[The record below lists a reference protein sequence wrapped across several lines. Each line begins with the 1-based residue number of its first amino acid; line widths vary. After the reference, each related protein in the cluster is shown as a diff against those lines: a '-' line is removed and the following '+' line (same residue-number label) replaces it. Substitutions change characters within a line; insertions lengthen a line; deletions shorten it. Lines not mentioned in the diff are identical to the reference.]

1 MGNSRDKKLYNK
13 TKYTLTGWFN
23 THYKRMQQRERV
35 KFGRDLTFDRWDL
48 EKWIIDNYYDE
59 FTTLFKNWTLNN
71 YNSDDVPSIDRLDD
85 SKGYSFD
92 NMRIVTWRENREKE
106 YATEKHKNV
115 EQMITVTRVKVAR
128 IDKNGVKTIYQS
140 MSDAGREN
148 NISTSCICECCKGK
162 RRSAKGYRWIYV

>member
-1 MGNSRDKKLYNK
+1 M
-13 TKYTLTGWFN
+13 KYTLTGWFN
-23 THYKRMQQRERV
+23 THYKRMQQIERV

-92 NMRIVTWRENREKE
+92 NMRIVTWREDREKNMQL
-106 YATEKHKNV
+106 KN
-115 EQMITVTRVKVAR
+115 I
-128 IDKNGVKTIYQS
+128 KTW
-140 MSDAGREN
+140 N
-148 NISTSCICECCKGK
+148 K
-162 RRSAKGYRWIYV
+162 